1 MQGRLKQIAREISR
15 CKGVSDVGTHGRKSK
30 EYFHAV
36 RALLEFKSQQN
47 PKIHT
52 VKI

>member
-1 MQGRLKQIAREISR
+1 MQEELKQTAREISR
-15 CKGVSDVGTHGRKSK
+15 CKGMMWEHMAGSH

-36 RALLEFKSQQN
+36 RALIEFKSQQN

-52 VKI
+52 IKI